1 MRFKDFFFFFFSF
14 VFLQI
19 MSVLINK
26 LRRRPSHEPESYRH
40 VEEHFESAEIVRD
53 TIIGLSGNKK
63 DE

>member
-1 MRFKDFFFFFFSF
+1 
-14 VFLQI
+14 